1 MTAGLTLMKSVLT
14 PLAKSILLKLG
25 LSLGISVADAAIQ
38 TKIYGSGSTASIIL
52 NKEMEDITKIF
63 KLFDKLFK
71 LFDIKNETKKE
82 DVLQC

>member
-1 MTAGLTLMKSVLT
+1 M
-14 PLAKSILLKLG
+14 LKLG
-25 LSLGISVADAAIQ
+25 LSLRISAADAAIQ
-38 TKIYGSGSTASIIL
+38 KKIYGLWSTASIIL

-71 LFDIKNETKKE
+71 LFDIKNETKME